1 MIISKKI
8 KISIFFKNL
17 TILIMVN
24 IMKKTTTIT
33 IIILSI
39 LLVALYTVTS
49 TYSVIINVIE
59 KDGITEIVNEITIR
73 DLLINDDGSYNDTYY
88 LVKDELDVTEEEAD
102 ILMNSTPLNESLQ
115 TVLKSI
121 VEYKVH
127 DNLDAKLTDEEIYN
141 LITEAILN
149 TNNITDELKSRI
161 INKSSIYR
169 NDISDYIY
177 DIEVSLLGENIWIY
191 I

>member
-1 MIISKKI
+1 
-8 KISIFFKNL
+8 
-17 TILIMVN
+17 MVN

-177 DIEVSLLGENIWIY
+177 DIEVSLLGENI
-191 I
+191 